1 MLSVRTLFMTMVT
14 AGLLITGC
22 QQKDSNPSQS
32 TGAQSNTMIN
42 TENKLTL
49 NAATLADY
57 HWQLLSAKDKQ
68 GQPLSTLEAIN
79 DQVQLNFY
87 LQPNTQYASFTVG
100 CNGMSGNFTISD
112 QQLKIDDV
120 SSTEMYCADLAP
132 AERLMAQL
140 MPGNSKLK
148 LSIENPN
155 KSTMI
160 QPLLTQEVAT
170 GETLVW
176 QGTATPEVKYQQ
188 QPDLVFWEVN
198 HQLQDCPNPD
208 QNTCLK
214 VRPVYYDEQGI
225 KKGVGDWDIF
235 VDNIEGYNHD
245 SSVDTVLRLKRFTV
259 DPVEIKGKKF
269 VYVLDRIVESSVVDQ
284 S

>member
-1 MLSVRTLFMTMVT
+1 MLSAKTLFITMVT
-14 AGLLITGC
+14 GSLLLTGC
-22 QQKDSNPSQS
+22 QKIDSLTSQS
-32 TGAQSNTMIN
+32 TAAQSNTMIN

-68 GQPLSTLEAIN
+68 GEPLSALEAIK
-79 DQVQLNFY
+79 DQVRLKFY
-87 LQPNTQYASFTVG
+87 LQQSTQYASFTVG
-100 CNGMSGNFTISD
+100 CNSMSGNFTISN
-112 QQLKIDDV
+112 QQLKIGDV
-120 SSTEMYCADLAP
+120 MSTEMYCEDLDP

-148 LSIENPN
+148 LSVENPS
-155 KSTMI
+155 KSALT
-160 QPLLTQEVAT
+160 QPLLTQEFAT
-170 GETLVW
+170 GEALVW
-176 QGTATPEVKYQQ
+176 QGTATAEAKYQQ

-198 HQLQDCPNPD
+198 HQLQDCPNPN
-208 QNTCLK
+208 QKTCLK

-259 DPVEIKGKKF
+259 DPVEVKGKQF
-269 VYVLDRIVESSVVDQ
+269 VYVFDRIVESSVVN
-284 S
+284 

>member
-1 MLSVRTLFMTMVT
+1 MLSAKTLFITMVT
-14 AGLLITGC
+14 GSLLLTGC
-22 QQKDSNPSQS
+22 QKTDSLTSQS
-32 TGAQSNTMIN
+32 TAAQSNTMIN

-68 GQPLSTLEAIN
+68 GEPLSALEAIK
-79 DQVQLNFY
+79 DQVRLKFY
-87 LQPNTQYASFTVG
+87 LQQSTQYASFTVG
-100 CNGMSGNFTISD
+100 CNSMSGNFTISNE
-112 QQLKIDDV
+112 QLKIGDV
-120 SSTEMYCADLAP
+120 MSTEMYCEDLDP

-148 LSIENPN
+148 LSVENSS
-155 KSTMI
+155 KSTTT
-160 QPLLTQEVAT
+160 QLLLTQEFAT
-170 GETLVW
+170 GETLIW
-176 QGTATPEVKYQQ
+176 QGTATAEAKYQQ

-208 QNTCLK
+208 QKTCLK

-259 DPVEIKGKKF
+259 DPVEVKGKQF
-269 VYVLDRIVESSVVDQ
+269 VYVFDRIVESSVVN
-284 S
+284 

>member
-1 MLSVRTLFMTMVT
+1 MLSAKTLFITMVT
-14 AGLLITGC
+14 GSLLLTGC
-22 QQKDSNPSQS
+22 QKTDSLTSQS
-32 TGAQSNTMIN
+32 TAAQSNTMIN
-42 TENKLTL
+42 TENKLIL

-68 GQPLSTLEAIN
+68 GEPLSALEAIK
-79 DQVQLNFY
+79 DQVRLKFY
-87 LQPNTQYASFTVG
+87 LQQSTQYASFTVG
-100 CNGMSGNFTISD
+100 CNSMSGNFTISN
-112 QQLKIDDV
+112 QQLKIGDV
-120 SSTEMYCADLAP
+120 ISTEMYCEDLDP

-148 LSIENPN
+148 LSVENPS
-155 KSTMI
+155 KSTTT
-160 QPLLTQEVAT
+160 QPLLTQEFAT

-176 QGTATPEVKYQQ
+176 QGTATAEAKYQQ

-208 QNTCLK
+208 QKTCLK

-259 DPVEIKGKKF
+259 DPVEVKGKQF
-269 VYVLDRIVESSVVDQ
+269 VYVFDRIVESSVVN
-284 S
+284 

>member
-1 MLSVRTLFMTMVT
+1 MLSAKTLFITMVT
-14 AGLLITGC
+14 GSLLLTGC
-22 QQKDSNPSQS
+22 QKIDSLTSQS
-32 TGAQSNTMIN
+32 TAAQSNTMIN
-42 TENKLTL
+42 TENKLIL

-68 GQPLSTLEAIN
+68 GEPLSALEAIK
-79 DQVQLNFY
+79 DQVRLKFY
-87 LQPNTQYASFTVG
+87 LQQSTQYASFTVG
-100 CNGMSGNFTISD
+100 CNSMSGNFTISN
-112 QQLKIDDV
+112 QQLKIGDV
-120 SSTEMYCADLAP
+120 MSTEMYCEDLDP

-148 LSIENPN
+148 LSVENPS
-155 KSTMI
+155 KSALT
-160 QPLLTQEVAT
+160 QPLLTQEFAT

-176 QGTATPEVKYQQ
+176 QGTATAEAKYQQ

-198 HQLQDCPNPD
+198 HQLQDCPNPN
-208 QNTCLK
+208 QKTCLK

-259 DPVEIKGKKF
+259 DPVEVKGKQF
-269 VYVLDRIVESSVVDQ
+269 VYVFDRIVESSVVN
-284 S
+284 

>member
-1 MLSVRTLFMTMVT
+1 MLSAKTLFITMVT
-14 AGLLITGC
+14 GSLLLTGC
-22 QQKDSNPSQS
+22 QKIDSLTSQS
-32 TGAQSNTMIN
+32 TAAQSNTMIN
-42 TENKLTL
+42 TENKLIL
-49 NAATLADY
+49 NTATLADY

-68 GQPLSTLEAIN
+68 GDPLSALEAIK
-79 DQVQLNFY
+79 DQVRLKFY
-87 LQPNTQYASFTVG
+87 LQQSTQYASFTVG
-100 CNGMSGNFTISD
+100 CNSMSGNFTISN
-112 QQLKIDDV
+112 QQLKIGDV
-120 SSTEMYCADLAP
+120 ISTEMYCEDLDP

-148 LSIENPN
+148 LSVENPS
-155 KSTMI
+155 KSTTT
-160 QPLLTQEVAT
+160 QPLLTQEFAT

-176 QGTATPEVKYQQ
+176 QGTATAEAKYQQ

-208 QNTCLK
+208 QKTCLK

-259 DPVEIKGKKF
+259 DPVEVKGKQF
-269 VYVLDRIVESSVVDQ
+269 VYVFDRIVESSVVN
-284 S
+284 

>member
-1 MLSVRTLFMTMVT
+1 MLSAKTLFITMVT
-14 AGLLITGC
+14 GSLLLTGC
-22 QQKDSNPSQS
+22 QKIDSLTSQS
-32 TGAQSNTMIN
+32 TAAQSNTMIN
-42 TENKLTL
+42 TENKLIL
-49 NAATLADY
+49 NTATLADY

-68 GQPLSTLEAIN
+68 GEPLSALEAIK
-79 DQVQLNFY
+79 DQVRLKFY
-87 LQPNTQYASFTVG
+87 LQQSTQYASFTVG
-100 CNGMSGNFTISD
+100 CNSMSGNFTISN
-112 QQLKIDDV
+112 QQLKIGDV
-120 SSTEMYCADLAP
+120 ISTEMYCEDLDP

-148 LSIENPN
+148 LSVENPS
-155 KSTMI
+155 KSTTT
-160 QPLLTQEVAT
+160 QPLLTQEFAT
-170 GETLVW
+170 GETLIW
-176 QGTATPEVKYQQ
+176 QGTATAEAKYQQ

-208 QNTCLK
+208 QKTCLK

-259 DPVEIKGKKF
+259 DPVEVKGKQF
-269 VYVLDRIVESSVVDQ
+269 VYVFDRIVESSVVN
-284 S
+284 

>member
-1 MLSVRTLFMTMVT
+1 MLSAKTLFITMVT
-14 AGLLITGC
+14 GSLLLTGC
-22 QQKDSNPSQS
+22 QKTDSLTSQS
-32 TGAQSNTMIN
+32 TAAQSNTMIN
-42 TENKLTL
+42 TENKLIL
-49 NAATLADY
+49 NTATLADY

-68 GQPLSTLEAIN
+68 GEPLSALEAIK
-79 DQVQLNFY
+79 DQVRLKFY
-87 LQPNTQYASFTVG
+87 LQQSTQYASFTVG
-100 CNGMSGNFTISD
+100 CNSMSGNFTISN
-112 QQLKIDDV
+112 QQLKIGDV
-120 SSTEMYCADLAP
+120 MSTEMYCEDLDP

-148 LSIENPN
+148 LSVENPS
-155 KSTMI
+155 KSTTT
-160 QPLLTQEVAT
+160 QPLLTQEFAT

-176 QGTATPEVKYQQ
+176 QGTATAEAKYQQ

-208 QNTCLK
+208 QKTCLK

-259 DPVEIKGKKF
+259 DPVEVKGKQF
-269 VYVLDRIVESSVVDQ
+269 VYVFDRIVESSVVN
-284 S
+284 

>member
-1 MLSVRTLFMTMVT
+1 MLSAKTLFITMVT
-14 AGLLITGC
+14 GSLLLTGC
-22 QQKDSNPSQS
+22 QKTDSITSQS
-32 TGAQSNTMIN
+32 TAAQSNAMVN

-68 GQPLSTLEAIN
+68 DEPLSALEAIK
-79 DQVQLNFY
+79 DQVRLKFY
-87 LQPNTQYASFTVG
+87 LQQSTQYASFTVG
-100 CNGMSGNFTISD
+100 CNSMSGNFTISN
-112 QQLKIDDV
+112 QQLKIGDV
-120 SSTEMYCADLAP
+120 ISTEMYCEDIDP

-148 LSIENPN
+148 LSVEKSN
-155 KSTMI
+155 KSALT
-160 QPLLTQEVAT
+160 QPLLTQEFAT

-176 QGTATPEVKYQQ
+176 QGTATAEAKYQQ

-198 HQLQDCPNPD
+198 HQLQDCPNPN
-208 QNTCLK
+208 QKTCLK

-259 DPVEIKGKKF
+259 DPVEVKGKQF
-269 VYVLDRIVESSVVDQ
+269 VYVFDRIVESSVVN
-284 S
+284 

>member
-1 MLSVRTLFMTMVT
+1 MLSAKTLFITMVT
-14 AGLLITGC
+14 GSLLLTGC
-22 QQKDSNPSQS
+22 QKTDSLTSQS
-32 TGAQSNTMIN
+32 TAAQSNTMIN
-42 TENKLTL
+42 TENKLIL
-49 NAATLADY
+49 NTATLADY

-68 GQPLSTLEAIN
+68 GEPLSALEAIK
-79 DQVQLNFY
+79 DQVRLKFY
-87 LQPNTQYASFTVG
+87 LQQSTQYASFTVG
-100 CNGMSGNFTISD
+100 CNSMSGNFTISN
-112 QQLKIDDV
+112 QQLKIGDV
-120 SSTEMYCADLAP
+120 MSTEMYCEDLDP

-148 LSIENPN
+148 LSVENPS
-155 KSTMI
+155 KSALT
-160 QPLLTQEVAT
+160 QPLLTQEFAT

-176 QGTATPEVKYQQ
+176 QGTATAEAKYQQ

-198 HQLQDCPNPD
+198 HQLQDCPNPN
-208 QNTCLK
+208 QKTCLK

-259 DPVEIKGKKF
+259 DPVEVKGKQF
-269 VYVLDRIVESSVVDQ
+269 VYVFDRIVESSVVN
-284 S
+284 

>member
-1 MLSVRTLFMTMVT
+1 MLSAKTLFITMVT
-14 AGLLITGC
+14 GSLLLTGC
-22 QQKDSNPSQS
+22 QKTDSLTSQS
-32 TGAQSNTMIN
+32 TAAQSNTMIN
-42 TENKLTL
+42 TENKLIL
-49 NAATLADY
+49 NTATLADY

-68 GQPLSTLEAIN
+68 GEPLSALEAIK
-79 DQVQLNFY
+79 DQVRLKFY
-87 LQPNTQYASFTVG
+87 LQQSTQYASFTVG
-100 CNGMSGNFTISD
+100 CNSMSGNFTISN
-112 QQLKIDDV
+112 QQLKIGDV
-120 SSTEMYCADLAP
+120 MSTEMYCEDLDP

-148 LSIENPN
+148 LSVENSS
-155 KSTMI
+155 KSTTT
-160 QPLLTQEVAT
+160 QLLLTQEFAT

-176 QGTATPEVKYQQ
+176 QGTATAEAKYQQ

-198 HQLQDCPNPD
+198 HQLQDCPNPN
-208 QNTCLK
+208 QKTCLK

-259 DPVEIKGKKF
+259 DPVEVKGKQF
-269 VYVLDRIVESSVVDQ
+269 VYVFDRIVESSVVN
-284 S
+284 

>member
-1 MLSVRTLFMTMVT
+1 MLSAKTLFITMVT
-14 AGLLITGC
+14 GSLLLTGC
-22 QQKDSNPSQS
+22 QKIDSLTSQS
-32 TGAQSNTMIN
+32 TAAQSNTMIN
-42 TENKLTL
+42 TENKLIL
-49 NAATLADY
+49 NTATLADY

-68 GQPLSTLEAIN
+68 GEPLSALEAIK
-79 DQVQLNFY
+79 DQVRLKFY
-87 LQPNTQYASFTVG
+87 LQQSTQYASFTVG
-100 CNGMSGNFTISD
+100 CNSMSGNFTISN
-112 QQLKIDDV
+112 QQLKIGDV
-120 SSTEMYCADLAP
+120 MSTEMYCEDLDP

-148 LSIENPN
+148 LSVENSS
-155 KSTMI
+155 KSTTT
-160 QPLLTQEVAT
+160 QLLLTQEFAT
-170 GETLVW
+170 GETLIW
-176 QGTATPEVKYQQ
+176 QGTATAEAKYQQ

-208 QNTCLK
+208 QKTCLK

-259 DPVEIKGKKF
+259 DPVEVKGKQF
-269 VYVLDRIVESSVVDQ
+269 VYVFDRIVESSVVN
-284 S
+284 

>member
-1 MLSVRTLFMTMVT
+1 MLSAKTLFITMVT
-14 AGLLITGC
+14 GSLLLTGC
-22 QQKDSNPSQS
+22 QKTDSLTSQS
-32 TGAQSNTMIN
+32 TAAQSNTMIN

-68 GQPLSTLEAIN
+68 GEPLSALEAIK
-79 DQVQLNFY
+79 DQVRLKFY
-87 LQPNTQYASFTVG
+87 LQQSTQYASFTVG
-100 CNGMSGNFTISD
+100 CNSMSGNFTISN
-112 QQLKIDDV
+112 QQLKIGDV
-120 SSTEMYCADLAP
+120 MSTEMYCEDLDP

-148 LSIENPN
+148 LSVENPS
-155 KSTMI
+155 KSALT
-160 QPLLTQEVAT
+160 QPLLTQEFAT
-170 GETLVW
+170 GEALVW
-176 QGTATPEVKYQQ
+176 QGTATAEAKYQQ

-198 HQLQDCPNPD
+198 HQLQDCPNPN
-208 QNTCLK
+208 QKTCLK

-259 DPVEIKGKKF
+259 DPVEVKGKQF
-269 VYVLDRIVESSVVDQ
+269 VYVFDRIIESSVVN
-284 S
+284 

>member
-1 MLSVRTLFMTMVT
+1 MLSAKTLFITMVT
-14 AGLLITGC
+14 GSLLLTGC
-22 QQKDSNPSQS
+22 QKTDSLTSQS
-32 TGAQSNTMIN
+32 TAAQSNTMIN

-68 GQPLSTLEAIN
+68 GEPLSALEAIK
-79 DQVQLNFY
+79 DQVRLKFY
-87 LQPNTQYASFTVG
+87 LQQSTQYASFTVG
-100 CNGMSGNFTISD
+100 CNSMSGNFTISN
-112 QQLKIDDV
+112 QQLKIGDV
-120 SSTEMYCADLAP
+120 ISTEMYCEDLDP

-148 LSIENPN
+148 LSVENPS
-155 KSTMI
+155 KSTTT
-160 QPLLTQEVAT
+160 QPLLTQEFAT

-176 QGTATPEVKYQQ
+176 QGTATAEAKYQQ

-198 HQLQDCPNPD
+198 HQLQDCPNPN
-208 QNTCLK
+208 QKTCLK

-259 DPVEIKGKKF
+259 DPVEVKGKQF
-269 VYVLDRIVESSVVDQ
+269 VYVFDRIVESSVVN
-284 S
+284 

>member
-1 MLSVRTLFMTMVT
+1 MLSAKTLFITMVT
-14 AGLLITGC
+14 GSLLLTGC
-22 QQKDSNPSQS
+22 QKIDSLTSQS
-32 TGAQSNTMIN
+32 TAAQSNTMIN
-42 TENKLTL
+42 TENKLIL
-49 NAATLADY
+49 NTATLADY

-68 GQPLSTLEAIN
+68 GEPLSALEAIK
-79 DQVQLNFY
+79 DQVRLKFY
-87 LQPNTQYASFTVG
+87 LQQSTQYASFTVG
-100 CNGMSGNFTISD
+100 CNSMSGNFTISN
-112 QQLKIDDV
+112 QQLKIGDV
-120 SSTEMYCADLAP
+120 ISTEMYCEDLDP

-148 LSIENPN
+148 LSVENPS
-155 KSTMI
+155 KSTTT
-160 QPLLTQEVAT
+160 QPLLTQEFAT

-176 QGTATPEVKYQQ
+176 QGTATAEAKYQQ

-208 QNTCLK
+208 QKTCLK

-259 DPVEIKGKKF
+259 DPVEVKGKQF
-269 VYVLDRIVESSVVDQ
+269 VYVFDRIIESSVVN
-284 S
+284 

>member
-1 MLSVRTLFMTMVT
+1 MLSAKTLFITMVT
-14 AGLLITGC
+14 GSLLLTGC
-22 QQKDSNPSQS
+22 QKTDSLTSQS
-32 TGAQSNTMIN
+32 TAAQSNTMIN
-42 TENKLTL
+42 TENKLIL

-68 GQPLSTLEAIN
+68 GEPLSALEAIK
-79 DQVQLNFY
+79 DQVRLKFY
-87 LQPNTQYASFTVG
+87 LQQSTQYASFTVG
-100 CNGMSGNFTISD
+100 CNSMSGNFTISN
-112 QQLKIDDV
+112 QQLKIGDV
-120 SSTEMYCADLAP
+120 MSTEMYCEDLDP

-148 LSIENPN
+148 LSVENPS
-155 KSTMI
+155 KSALT
-160 QPLLTQEVAT
+160 QPLLTQEFAT

-176 QGTATPEVKYQQ
+176 QGTATAEAKYQQ

-208 QNTCLK
+208 QKTCLK

-259 DPVEIKGKKF
+259 DPVEVKGKQF
-269 VYVLDRIVESSVVDQ
+269 VYVFDRIIESSVVN
-284 S
+284 

>member
-1 MLSVRTLFMTMVT
+1 MLSAKTLFITMVT
-14 AGLLITGC
+14 GSLLLTGC
-22 QQKDSNPSQS
+22 QKIDSLTSQS
-32 TGAQSNTMIN
+32 TAAQSNTMIN
-42 TENKLTL
+42 TENKLIL
-49 NAATLADY
+49 NTATLADY

-68 GQPLSTLEAIN
+68 GEPLSALEAIK
-79 DQVQLNFY
+79 DQVRLKFY
-87 LQPNTQYASFTVG
+87 LQQSTQYASFTVG
-100 CNGMSGNFTISD
+100 CNSMSGNFTISN
-112 QQLKIDDV
+112 QQLKIGDV
-120 SSTEMYCADLAP
+120 ISTEMYCEDIDP

-148 LSIENPN
+148 LSVEKSN
-155 KSTMI
+155 KSAPT
-160 QPLLTQEVAT
+160 QPLLTQEFAT

-176 QGTATPEVKYQQ
+176 QGTATAEAKYQQ

-208 QNTCLK
+208 QKSCLK

-259 DPVEIKGKKF
+259 DPVEVKGKQF
-269 VYVLDRIVESSVVDQ
+269 VYVFDRIIESSVVN
-284 S
+284 

>member
-1 MLSVRTLFMTMVT
+1 MLSAKTLFITMVT
-14 AGLLITGC
+14 GSLLLTGC
-22 QQKDSNPSQS
+22 QKIDSLTSQS
-32 TGAQSNTMIN
+32 TAAQSNTMIN
-42 TENKLTL
+42 TENKLIL

-68 GQPLSTLEAIN
+68 GEPLSALEAIK
-79 DQVQLNFY
+79 DQVRLKFY
-87 LQPNTQYASFTVG
+87 LQQSTQYASFTVG
-100 CNGMSGNFTISD
+100 CNSMSGNFTISN
-112 QQLKIDDV
+112 QQLKIGDV
-120 SSTEMYCADLAP
+120 MSTEMYCEDLDP

-148 LSIENPN
+148 LSVENPS
-155 KSTMI
+155 KSTTT
-160 QPLLTQEVAT
+160 QPLLTQEFAT
-170 GETLVW
+170 GETLIW
-176 QGTATPEVKYQQ
+176 QGTATAEAKYQQ

-198 HQLQDCPNPD
+198 HQLQDCPNPN
-208 QNTCLK
+208 QKTCLK

-259 DPVEIKGKKF
+259 DPVEVKGKQF
-269 VYVLDRIVESSVVDQ
+269 VYVFDRIVESSVVN
-284 S
+284 

>member
-1 MLSVRTLFMTMVT
+1 MLSAKTLFITMVT
-14 AGLLITGC
+14 GSLLLTGC
-22 QQKDSNPSQS
+22 QKIDSLTSQS
-32 TGAQSNTMIN
+32 TAAQSNTMIN
-42 TENKLTL
+42 TENKLIL

-68 GQPLSTLEAIN
+68 GEPLSALEAIK
-79 DQVQLNFY
+79 DQVRLKFY
-87 LQPNTQYASFTVG
+87 LQQSTQYASFTVG
-100 CNGMSGNFTISD
+100 CNSMSGNFTISN
-112 QQLKIDDV
+112 QQLKIGDV
-120 SSTEMYCADLAP
+120 ISTEMYCEDLDP

-148 LSIENPN
+148 LSVENPS
-155 KSTMI
+155 KSTTT
-160 QPLLTQEVAT
+160 QPLLTQEFAT

-176 QGTATPEVKYQQ
+176 QGTATAEAKYQQ

-198 HQLQDCPNPD
+198 HQLQDCPNPN
-208 QNTCLK
+208 QKTCLK

-259 DPVEIKGKKF
+259 DPVEVKGKQF
-269 VYVLDRIVESSVVDQ
+269 VYVFDRIVESSVVN
-284 S
+284 

>member
-1 MLSVRTLFMTMVT
+1 MLSAKTLFITMVT
-14 AGLLITGC
+14 GSLLLTGC
-22 QQKDSNPSQS
+22 QKTDSLTSQS
-32 TGAQSNTMIN
+32 TAAQSNTMIN
-42 TENKLTL
+42 TENKLIL

-68 GQPLSTLEAIN
+68 GEPLSALEAIK
-79 DQVQLNFY
+79 DQVRLKFY
-87 LQPNTQYASFTVG
+87 LQQSTQYASFTVG
-100 CNGMSGNFTISD
+100 CNSMSGNFTISN
-112 QQLKIDDV
+112 QQLKIGDV
-120 SSTEMYCADLAP
+120 ISTEMYCEDLDP

-148 LSIENPN
+148 LSVENPS
-155 KSTMI
+155 KSTTT
-160 QPLLTQEVAT
+160 QPLLTQEFAT

-176 QGTATPEVKYQQ
+176 QGTATAEAKYQQ

-208 QNTCLK
+208 QKTCLK

-259 DPVEIKGKKF
+259 DPVEVKGKQF
-269 VYVLDRIVESSVVDQ
+269 VYVFDRIIESSVVN
-284 S
+284 